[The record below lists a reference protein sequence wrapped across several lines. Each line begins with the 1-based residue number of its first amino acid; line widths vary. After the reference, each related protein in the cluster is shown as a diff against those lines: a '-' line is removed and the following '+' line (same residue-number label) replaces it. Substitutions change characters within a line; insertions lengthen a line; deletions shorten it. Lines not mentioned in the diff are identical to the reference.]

1 MSLVRLGRA
10 KGQSAATIRRT
21 FVFFEAGEDDGGDA
35 MQCAMMSR
43 PR

>member
-1 MSLVRLGRA
+1 MSLVRLGRTE
-10 KGQSAATIRRT
+10 GQSAVTIRRT
-21 FVFFEAGEDDGGDA
+21 FVFFEVGEEDGGDA